1 MFNYRKFL
9 RYSFIPGL
17 IMTIAGLIA
26 ELMIDGSSILY
37 ISLIITGSILLIIWI
52 LYLLINKR
60 NFWQI
65 RSTQTRTNALV
76 STFSL
81 IIILGII
88 NLLADRYLDSID
100 LTENKIFTISSQ
112 TQEVVKNIDDSLKVW
127 LFVKTPNHKD
137 KELLENYRRYNKKF
151 EFKFID
157 PDTNLGL
164 TKQFNVNSLGD
175 VYIEYKGK
183 KQLVQTLIQ
192 FNAQEPLSEIK
203 LTNAIEKIRRNY
215 IPTVYFLQGHGEYSL
230 EESHEDSI
238 FTAVNSLK
246 NKGYNVEP
254 LNLITLPKI
263 PDDADTIIIA
273 GSQRKL
279 FKQEVKALETY
290 SDQGGNL
297 LLLLNPNIETGL
309 ETVLEKWGVQLD
321 NRVVI
326 DSSGRGSLVGLGP
339 VTPLINNYGNHP
351 ITKEFNNGISFY
363 PLARPIDTVKVE
375 DVEAISL
382 LIAGEQM
389 WAESNIDSKEFTF
402 DETQDIAGPFDLGV
416 VLIRKINSG
425 TRQIPQASSSSNKL
439 NKDSL
444 TTSYT
449 EEQLGKKL
457 SEKEVKETPSSFL
470 KDTEVSSTP
479 SETME
484 TDENSSSAEE
494 NSENTIQ
501 KKSNVIQSRLVII
514 GNSMFITNN
523 LFNQQLNGDVF
534 LNSVQWLVSKDDQ
547 PLLIRPKE
555 AKNRRINLTPL
566 KAGLLTFLTLV
577 FFPLGG
583 LIAGVMTWLRRQ

>member
-1 MFNYRKFL
+1 M
-9 RYSFIPGL
+9 
-17 IMTIAGLIA
+17 
-26 ELMIDGSSILY
+26 
-37 ISLIITGSILLIIWI
+37 
-52 LYLLINKR
+52 
-60 NFWQI
+60 
-65 RSTQTRTNALV
+65 
-76 STFSL
+76 
-81 IIILGII
+81 
-88 NLLADRYLDSID
+88 
-100 LTENKIFTISSQ
+100 
-112 TQEVVKNIDDSLKVW
+112 
-127 LFVKTPNHKD
+127 
-137 KELLENYRRYNKKF
+137 
-151 EFKFID
+151 
-157 PDTNLGL
+157 
-164 TKQFNVNSLGD
+164 
-175 VYIEYKGK
+175 
-183 KQLVQTLIQ
+183 
-192 FNAQEPLSEIK
+192 
-203 LTNAIEKIRRNY
+203 
-215 IPTVYFLQGHGEYSL
+215 
-230 EESHEDSI
+230 
-238 FTAVNSLK
+238 
-246 NKGYNVEP
+246 
-254 LNLITLPKI
+254 
-263 PDDADTIIIA
+263 
-273 GSQRKL
+273 
-279 FKQEVKALETY
+279 
-290 SDQGGNL
+290 
-297 LLLLNPNIETGL
+297 
-309 ETVLEKWGVQLD
+309 QLD

-402 DETQDIAGPFDLGV
+402 DETLDIAGPFDLGV